1 MKKTVVYM
9 NLLSKFNPNNELVF
23 KNIEQQTFENIDIQK
38 FTIKNSIIKEC
49 NFINTN
55 LGHCDLLS
63 SKFYKVYLKNVSLN
77 CADIYSIWFSGCKF
91 ENVDFSDAGI
101 EDITFINCQF
111 QNCKFENTGL
121 KNCVFSN
128 SQFCCIKPS
137 SAGII
142 LNKYNDCIFEEC
154 AFKGTFQYQIFDN
167 CKFINVKMDYSLLK
181 YNFGIGKTE
190 IDFFKDD
197 VLIKNATQLRKL
209 LLNECAKQKLF
220 LNAAFVDFNL
230 STTINPKLIIK
241 SIDAI
246 ECMLSKEI
254 LIRNDELLFLKK
266 LYQYLYE
273 SKIIAPI
280 LLYKLLN
287 KIIEMNKFQLF
298 NIAYAKSRETMSLL
312 YNDLYFGFFTFC
324 DKLQIELEN
333 IPQFDMPLKLFIDYE
348 HEPDIPI
355 STLLN
360 KCLPD
365 TFTRVKAE
373 QGSFHEIIDMLPQ
386 GMDVLNIFLQ
396 ILGISIPIIYT
407 EVKEKIKKEKPQNKI
422 DKTVNFNIIN
432 QNNNNDYKKNI
443 QQVCKAIATSD
454 IFNEDFNGYNNS
466 NIKEIKIQYN
476 INIQV

>member
-1 MKKTVVYM
+1 MS
-9 NLLSKFNPNNELVF
+9 LLSQINSNNELVF
-23 KNIEQQTFENIDIQK
+23 KNIEQQTFENINIEK
-38 FTIKNSIIKEC
+38 LTIKNSIIKEC
-49 NFINTN
+49 NFIDVN

-63 SKFYKVYLKNVSLN
+63 SKLYKVYFRNVSLN
-77 CADIYSIWFSGCKF
+77 CADMYSLWFSDCKF

-111 QNCKFENTGL
+111 QDCKFENTGL
-121 KNCVFSN
+121 KNCVFTN
-128 SQFCCIKPS
+128 SQFFNIKPN

-142 LNKYNDCIFEEC
+142 LNKYNDCVFEEC

-167 CKFINVKMDYSLLK
+167 CKFINVIMDYSLLK
-181 YNFGIGKTE
+181 YNFGIGKKE
-190 IDFFKDD
+190 IEYYKDNL
-197 VLIKNATQLRKL
+197 LIKDIIQLHKL
-209 LLNECAKQKLF
+209 LLNECAEQNLF

-230 STTINPKLIIK
+230 SSTINPKLIIK

-246 ECMLSKEI
+246 ERMLSKEI

-266 LYQYLYE
+266 LYQFMYE

-280 LLYKLLN
+280 LLYKLLD
-287 KIIEMNKFQLF
+287 KIMEMNKFQLL
-298 NIAYAKSRETMSLL
+298 NIAYAKSRETLSLI
-312 YNDLYFGFFTFC
+312 YNDLYFEFFTFC
-324 DKLQIELEN
+324 DELQIKLEN
-333 IPQFDMPLKLFIDYE
+333 IPQFDMPVKLFIDYE
-348 HEPDIPI
+348 YEPDIPI
-355 STLLN
+355 TALLN

-365 TFTRVKAE
+365 TFTRVKTE

-386 GMDVLNIFLQ
+386 GIDILNIFLQ

-407 EVKEKIKKEKPQNKI
+407 EVKEKTKKEKPQNKI
-422 DKTVNFNIIN
+422 DKTVNFNIVN
-432 QNNNNDYKKNI
+432 QKNNNDCKKNI
-443 QQVCKAIATSD
+443 QQVCKSIAVSG